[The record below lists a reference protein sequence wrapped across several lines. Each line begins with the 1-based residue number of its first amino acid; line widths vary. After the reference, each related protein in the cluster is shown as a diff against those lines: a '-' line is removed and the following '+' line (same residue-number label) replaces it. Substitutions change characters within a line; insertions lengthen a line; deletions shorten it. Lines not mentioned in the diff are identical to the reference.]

1 MGIFFVMQKVTFH
14 ITGISI
20 GFPVVLRMYQN
31 LVIESFVKIQHRLQN
46 LIFYLDQ
53 TQCLIDCF
61 FRLTDHD
68 RHRIT
73 DTAYSL
79 IEDQTVIRRW
89 LRISLSGNT
98 ETFFRHIFPGVD
110 GFNARNLGCCHCF
123 DLFYQSMGMRTSE
136 QFYDQT
142 VLRHNI
148 IHENRVSEQKLV

>member
-1 MGIFFVMQKVTFH
+1 MGIFLVMQKVAFH

-20 GFPVVLRMYQN
+20 GFPVLLRMYQN
-31 LVIESFVKIQHRLQN
+31 FVIKGFSEIKDRLQN
-46 LIFYLDQ
+46 LIFHLDQ
-53 TQCLIDCF
+53 TQCFIDCF
-61 FRLTDHD
+61 FIFTGND

-73 DTAYSL
+73 HTANPL

-98 ETFFRHIFPGVD
+98 EAFFRHIFPGIN
-110 GFNARNLGCCHCF
+110 GLNARNFKCCSSF

-148 IHENRVSEQKLV
+148 IHKDRFSKQKLV